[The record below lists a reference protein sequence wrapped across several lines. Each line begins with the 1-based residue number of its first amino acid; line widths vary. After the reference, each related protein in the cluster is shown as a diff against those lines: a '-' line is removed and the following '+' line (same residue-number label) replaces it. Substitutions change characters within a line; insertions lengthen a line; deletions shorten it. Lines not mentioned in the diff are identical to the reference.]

1 MHPGTE
7 PDEPPWTPRE
17 VAAALFIVA
26 FLGWQL
32 AVPAARLA
40 APRPAQFGWQM
51 FSARYRPARVSV
63 VLPGGETRAVQPS
76 WYLEGSRADLRFE
89 RALARHLCRTDPR
102 LAAVRLEG
110 ESAAATVLPC
120 RP

>member
-1 MHPGTE
+1 MRPRTD
-7 PDEPPWTPRE
+7 PDAPAWKPRE
-17 VAAALFIVA
+17 VAAALFLVA
-26 FLGWQL
+26 FLTWQI
-32 AVPAARLA
+32 AAPAARLA

-51 FSARYRPARVSV
+51 FSGLYRPAQVSV
-63 VLPGGETRAVQPS
+63 LLPDGEARAVQPS
-76 WYLEGSRADLRFE
+76 WYVETSRSDLRFE

-102 LAAVRLEG
+102 IAAVRLEP